1 MPCLEMAG
9 DPGGY
14 AEDFQRVDIED
25 KTEFIPGGMEIE
37 DLKNFVV
44 DVATN
49 QDTILVIMNTRSSAS
64 KVYQVLQEE
73 AKEQNWKCFHLNKN
87 MCNAHIRDELVA
99 LKDALKGHKSGEKI
113 ICVSTQLIEAGVDL
127 SFSCVIRSLAGMDS
141 IVQAAGRCNRH
152 K

>member
-1 MPCLEMAG
+1 MVLCSATQPSLATRKENDVMPCLEMAG

-49 QDTILVIMNTRSSAS
+49 QDTILVIMNTR
-64 KVYQVLQEE
+64 
-73 AKEQNWKCFHLNKN
+73 
-87 MCNAHIRDELVA
+87 
-99 LKDALKGHKSGEKI
+99 
-113 ICVSTQLIEAGVDL
+113 
-127 SFSCVIRSLAGMDS
+127 
-141 IVQAAGRCNRH
+141 
-152 K
+152 

>member
-9 DPGGY
+9 DPGEY

-25 KTEFIPGGMEIE
+25 KTELIPGGMEIE

-49 QDTILVIMNTRSSAS
+49 QVTILVVMNTRSSAS

-87 MCNAHIRDELVA
+87 MCKR
-99 LKDALKGHKSGEKI
+99 
-113 ICVSTQLIEAGVDL
+113 L
-127 SFSCVIRSLAGMDS
+127 SEVNWLRE
-141 IVQAAGRCNRH
+141 RCT
-152 K
+152 